1 MRRSASYSYRGRGT
15 LETPGPSG
23 EQETPLTL
31 SSDGTAAP
39 GDQEIENE
47 AVSDDDDDGGGGK
60 HGERMSTPIL
70 KAFEMVVNKG
80 EKERRKPLYYDCHLC
95 DKVSVCN

>member
-47 AVSDDDDDGGGGK
+47 AVSDDDGGGGK

-80 EKERRKPLYYDCHLC
+80 EKERRKSLYYDCHLC